1 MQNAKLFF
9 NICKSYMKVKHWLL
23 LFRLLVY
30 KATVEPNNYI
40 DLGIDFSKAF
50 YINKIN
56 KPQTPK
62 RPSELCIPDLAFPGC
77 VKDHAFSSTI
87 MP

>member
-62 RPSELCIPDLAFPGC
+62 DPQNFVFLTWPFQ
-77 VKDHAFSSTI
+77 VV
-87 MP
+87 